1 VPKLLLNSFG
11 FEFRCGLV
19 VPPDKVRMGFRAS
32 GMIFM
37 RMFPRNLVRMTGI
50 GMLVLVL
57 RRWIGDAVVLVVA
70 EFVRLVLMSLMI
82 GGMPLLHRRLRVPP
96 REVRTSLLVV
106 LEFVRLVLMSLMI
119 GGMPLLHRRLRV
131 PPREVRT
138 SLLVVLEF
146 VRLVLMSLI
155 IGGMPLIYRR
165 LRVPPREVRTSLLVA
180 LVLVRRLRHETVLG
194 APASLR
200 PLNDALPVPGLRALQ
215 QMHRIGS
222 LHALGVLA
230 WGGGGEG

>member
-96 REVRTSLLVV
+96 REVRTSLLV
-106 LEFVRLVLMSLMI
+106 
-119 GGMPLLHRRLRV
+119 
-131 PPREVRT
+131 
-138 SLLVVLEF
+138 
-146 VRLVLMSLI
+146 
-155 IGGMPLIYRR
+155 
-165 LRVPPREVRTSLLVA
+165 A

>member
-70 EFVRLVLMSLMI
+70 
-82 GGMPLLHRRLRVPP
+82 
-96 REVRTSLLVV
+96 
-106 LEFVRLVLMSLMI
+106 EFVRLVLMSLMI